1 MNENERFFWNDRIY
15 GGNPWRE
22 PVLLGGLDEVQRDLM
37 YMREM
42 YPQPVRLAQDAV
54 EDEMNRIDNSGSFI
68 YDEYPDKYLLR
79 SLVTHIM
86 EIYMDNQEEQNMDEN
101 VLRDMITVLV
111 LNEIYRRRR
120 KRWW

>member
-1 MNENERFFWNDRIY
+1 
-15 GGNPWRE
+15 
-22 PVLLGGLDEVQRDLM
+22 
-37 YMREM
+37 
-42 YPQPVRLAQDAV
+42 V